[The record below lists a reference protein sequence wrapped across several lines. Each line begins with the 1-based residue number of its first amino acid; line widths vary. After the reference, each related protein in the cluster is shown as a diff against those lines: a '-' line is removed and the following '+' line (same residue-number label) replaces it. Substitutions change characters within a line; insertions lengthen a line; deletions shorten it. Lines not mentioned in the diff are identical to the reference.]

1 MAEDPKNSSNA
12 GASEE
17 NKKKKKRVIVT
28 PPCPAAVSTGYLIL
42 RGVLQSFVGASMD
55 DSAVSLLQPT
65 YIKEKVPSGKFSVNF
80 GKKLGSCEL
89 DLPEEKE
96 AIDKFWKAFQTALDR
111 TIADDLPLVTCASLP
126 KDQALE
132 QYGNGIL
139 NGGILKKTP
148 DPLPFCSYLDGI
160 VLAVPPSAP
169 YATTGCIKAIVL
181 DLAQC
186 NITAGKKARKA
197 DITIKFKVEEK
208 NGDTDA
214 SAPAPAEIVSPDS
227 LSEAITSEG
236 LSSLRENKIRMDEGR
251 LLVTSAAESEAEK
264 NEQLGTETD
273 EGAPKSGDEM
283 VVTAYEVSGEIDY
296 TKLVKQFG
304 STLIDDPLMER
315 IKAHTVGKGKVEKL
329 HRFLRRGIY
338 FSHRDMN
345 ALLDC
350 IEKGQPMYLYTGR
363 GPSSA
368 SMHIG
373 HLIPFL
379 FTKWLQDA
387 FDVPLVVQMTD
398 DEKFLFKGKY
408 DPEKGDNL
416 SHYAGLT
423 MENARDII
431 ACGFDYEKTFLFS
444 DLDYVGTMYPNIV
457 RIWKAVTNNTVNGIF
472 GFDGSANIGKIAFPA
487 IQAAP
492 SFASSFPVVLEEP
505 NPLETKAVCLIPCAI
520 DQDPYFRMTR
530 DVAHKLVGKNHG
542 LAGKPALIHC
552 KFFPPL
558 QGATGKMSSSDENSA
573 IFLTDTPED
582 IERKI
587 KEHAFSGG
595 QETKKLQEEK
605 GANLEIDV
613 SYQWLS
619 FLLEDDEE
627 LATIGKDYGSGSGE
641 YWSTG
646 KVKARLITLLQGLVA
661 EHQERRAKITD
672 DEVRKWMAQ
681 RSILVKDK

>member
-12 GASEE
+12 GAGEE
-17 NKKKKKRVIVT
+17 KKKKKRVIVT

-55 DSAVSLLQPT
+55 EAAVSLLQPT

-283 VVTAYEVSGEIDY
+283 VVTAYEVE
-296 TKLVKQFG
+296 
-304 STLIDDPLMER
+304 
-315 IKAHTVGKGKVEKL
+315 
-329 HRFLRRGIY
+329 
-338 FSHRDMN
+338 
-345 ALLDC
+345 
-350 IEKGQPMYLYTGR
+350 
-363 GPSSA
+363 
-368 SMHIG
+368 
-373 HLIPFL
+373 
-379 FTKWLQDA
+379 
-387 FDVPLVVQMTD
+387 LVV
-398 DEKFLFKGKY
+398 L
-408 DPEKGDNL
+408 N
-416 SHYAGLT
+416 
-423 MENARDII
+423 
-431 ACGFDYEKTFLFS
+431 
-444 DLDYVGTMYPNIV
+444 
-457 RIWKAVTNNTVNGIF
+457 
-472 GFDGSANIGKIAFPA
+472 
-487 IQAAP
+487 
-492 SFASSFPVVLEEP
+492 
-505 NPLETKAVCLIPCAI
+505 
-520 DQDPYFRMTR
+520 
-530 DVAHKLVGKNHG
+530 
-542 LAGKPALIHC
+542 
-552 KFFPPL
+552 
-558 QGATGKMSSSDENSA
+558 
-573 IFLTDTPED
+573 
-582 IERKI
+582 
-587 KEHAFSGG
+587 
-595 QETKKLQEEK
+595 
-605 GANLEIDV
+605 
-613 SYQWLS
+613 
-619 FLLEDDEE
+619 
-627 LATIGKDYGSGSGE
+627 
-641 YWSTG
+641 
-646 KVKARLITLLQGLVA
+646 
-661 EHQERRAKITD
+661 
-672 DEVRKWMAQ
+672 
-681 RSILVKDK
+681 